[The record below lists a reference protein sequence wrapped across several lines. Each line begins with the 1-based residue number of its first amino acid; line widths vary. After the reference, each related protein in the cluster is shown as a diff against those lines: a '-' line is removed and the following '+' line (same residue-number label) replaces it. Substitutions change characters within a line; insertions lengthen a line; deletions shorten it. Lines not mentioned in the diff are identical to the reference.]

1 MSVETTHE
9 AGHDGGF
16 NPRLIAA
23 VVAIGV
29 VAFIALWALI
39 ALGPQLSSGNDGGGH
54 ALSKAAPGYAGIV
67 DLLERAGADVELRRR
82 VETEQYEEYE
92 ALAILTP
99 TPQTRPEE
107 MKELI
112 AAAHGTT
119 PVLIVLPKWIA
130 GRIPGEAAKPGWVS
144 GGIAMPPPARLLPPE
159 YFGKVRIT
167 RASQGGRTARGHVAG
182 RELSLAL
189 PAQLHTIAGEEL
201 DTLIAAP
208 DGGAI
213 LARTSNRDL
222 YILSDPDLIN
232 NLAFAS
238 RDKARAAAV
247 LIDAIAEDADADGFA
262 FDLTLNGFGSQR
274 SLLRFAFVPP
284 FIGITL
290 CLIAA
295 GLLAL
300 WQAWMRFGPYLKPS
314 RAIPVSKAALIA
326 NSADL
331 IKQARRELDGA
342 DAFVHS
348 QRTAIAR
355 RLHAPAGLDAAGT
368 DAWIDRHLRPG
379 SNLFSALARR
389 LPLARNTHEFLSDA
403 QALHD
408 IRKDL
413 LRDS

>member
-1 MSVETTHE
+1 MS
-9 AGHDGGF
+9 ASAAHDAGF
-16 NPRLIAA
+16 NPRLIGG
-23 VVAIGV
+23 VVVIGI

-67 DLLERAGADVELRRR
+67 DLLERAGADVELRRQ
-82 VETEQYEEYE
+82 VETTQYEDYE
-92 ALAILTP
+92 PIIVLTP
-99 TPQTRPEE
+99 TERTRPEE

-112 AAAHGTT
+112 EAQGSA
-119 PVLIVLPKWIA
+119 PVLIILPKWIA

-144 GGIAMPPPARLLPPE
+144 GGVANPPPTRLLPSE
-159 YFGKVRIT
+159 YFGEVRIA
-167 RASQGGRTARGHVAG
+167 RAPQGGGTARGLVAG
-182 RELSLAL
+182 RELTLAL
-189 PAQLHTIAGEEL
+189 PAQLHTVAGDEL
-201 DTLIAAP
+201 DTLIAGPGDTAV
-208 DGGAI
+208 

-222 YILSDPDLIN
+222 YILSDPDLVN
-232 NLAFAS
+232 NLAFSS
-238 RDKARAAAV
+238 RDKARAAAM
-247 LIDAIAEDADADGFA
+247 LIDAVAEDADADGLA
-262 FDLTLNGFGSQR
+262 FDLTLNGFGGGR

-300 WQAWMRFGPYLKPS
+300 WQAWIRFGPSLKPQ

-331 IKQARRELDGA
+331 IRQARRELDGA

-348 QRTAIAR
+348 QRIAIAR
-355 RLHAPAGLDAAGT
+355 RLHAPAGLDTAAT
-368 DAWIDRHLRPG
+368 DAWIDKHLPPDG
-379 SNLFSALARR
+379 DLFSSLARR
-389 LPLARNTHEFLSDA
+389 LPLARNTHEFLADA
-403 QALHD
+403 QALHA

>member
-1 MSVETTHE
+1 MSQGAADDH
-9 AGHDGGF
+9 GF

-23 VVAIGV
+23 VIAIGV

-67 DLLERAGADVELRRR
+67 DLAERAGAEVELRRQ
-82 VETEQYEEYE
+82 VEPPFDADYEP
-92 ALAILTP
+92 LVILTP
-99 TPQTRPEE
+99 TARTRTAE
-107 MKELI
+107 MTELL
-112 AAAHGTT
+112 AAQRDA
-119 PVLIVLPKWIA
+119 PVLIILPKWVA
-130 GRIPGEAAKPGWVS
+130 GTTGGQAPKPGWAGAGS
-144 GGIAMPPPARLLPPE
+144 AMLPPARLLPE
-159 YFGKVRIT
+159 DYFGKVRVG
-167 RASQGGRTARGHVAG
+167 RARWANENARGYVGGREIR
-182 RELSLAL
+182 LID
-189 PAQLHTIAGEEL
+189 PAQLHTLTGDGL
-201 DTLIAAP
+201 DLLVTAS
-208 DGGAI
+208 DGSAI
-213 LARTSNRDL
+213 LARARDRDL
-222 YILSDPDLIN
+222 YVLADPDLVN

-238 RDKARAAAV
+238 RERAAAAAN
-247 LIDAIAEDADADGFA
+247 LIDAIAEDADADGLA
-262 FDLTLNGFGSQR
+262 FDLTLNGFGGQR

-300 WQAWMRFGPYLKPS
+300 WQAWMRFGPALTPV

-331 IKQARRELDGA
+331 IRQARRELDGA
-342 DAFVHS
+342 DAYVKS
-348 QRTAIAR
+348 QRSAIAR
-355 RLHAPAGLDAAGT
+355 RLHAPAGLDDAET
-368 DAWIDRHLRPG
+368 DAWIDKHLRGG
-379 SNLFSALARR
+379 SELFSALARR
-389 LPLARNTHEFLSDA
+389 LPLARNTHEFLADA